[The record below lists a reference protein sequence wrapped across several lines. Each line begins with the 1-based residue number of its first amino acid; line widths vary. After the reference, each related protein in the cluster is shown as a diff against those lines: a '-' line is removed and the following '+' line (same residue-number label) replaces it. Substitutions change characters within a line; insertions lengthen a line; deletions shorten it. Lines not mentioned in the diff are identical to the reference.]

1 MKKSILIFNVFM
13 FSGLVSMAQYWGVQ
27 SLGLPGAARGVTD
40 ISIVDAN
47 TVWVI
52 CYDGSGSNMNVLD
65 FSRTTD
71 GGVTWTA
78 GLLGSDTT
86 FAFSNISAVSDS
98 EAWVC
103 TYDNITQLRGALW
116 HTMDRGITWNQS
128 GTGVIFVSN
137 SFPNFVHFKDQN
149 NGFALGDPNS
159 GYFEIYTTVNS
170 GATWTRTPQV
180 NTPTPLSGE
189 FCIVND
195 FTVSGDTIWAGTNK
209 GRILRSVDYGLNWTA
224 VVVAAITRTVS
235 DIAFTDHNNGLAVL
249 YSGTTTVTY
258 YLFKTVNGGT
268 SWTQVTPVSGN
279 WFKENIANIPGTSY
293 YMSSSQNVTPP
304 TAAGSSFSINAGSNW
319 TTLDISVQR
328 GELEFFDAITGWCG
342 DFSDAI
348 ISTDG
353 GILKWSVGP
362 VGINPPALVKA
373 ETSAFPNPSNGLV
386 TLKFKNNGMEEI
398 QLTLVNSIGELI
410 FQETIK
416 NTFLLNKSFDFSHLP
431 KGIYMMNL
439 QNGSERITEKLIIQ

>member
-1 MKKSILIFNVFM
+1 MKKSLLLFSVCM
-13 FSGLVSMAQYWGVQ
+13 LSGLLSMAQYWGVQ
-27 SLGLPGAARGVTD
+27 SLGLPGASRGVTD

-78 GLLGSDTT
+78 GLVGSDTT
-86 FAFSNISAVSDS
+86 FAFCNISAVSDS

-103 TYDNITQLRGALW
+103 TYDNIVELGGALW
-116 HTMDRGITWNQS
+116 HTVDRGITWNQS
-128 GTGVIFVSN
+128 GTGVIFDAN

-159 GYFEIYTTVNS
+159 GYFEIYTTVNG
-170 GATWTRTPQV
+170 GALWTRTPQV

-189 FCIVND
+189 YGIVND

-209 GRILRSVDYGLNWTA
+209 GRILRSVNYGLNWTA
-224 VVVAAITRTVS
+224 VVVAATTRTVS

-249 YSGTTTVTY
+249 YSGTTTLIY
-258 YLFKTVNGGT
+258 YLYKTVNGGT
-268 SWTQVTPVSGN
+268 SWTQVTPVAGN
-279 WFKENIANIPGTSY
+279 WFKQHIANIPGTSY
-293 YMSSSQNVTPP
+293 YVSSSQDVTPP
-304 TAAGSSFSINAGSNW
+304 TDAGSSSSINAGSNW

-328 GELEFFDAITGWCG
+328 GEIEFFDATTGWCG
-342 DFSDAI
+342 DFSDLI

-353 GILKWSVGP
+353 GILKWSAGP
-362 VGINPPALVKA
+362 VGINPSVMVKA
-373 ETSAFPNPSNGLV
+373 ETSAYPNPSNGLV

-398 QLTLVNSIGELI
+398 QLSLVNTIGELI

-416 NTFLLNKSFDFSHLP
+416 NTFLVNKSFDFSHLP
-431 KGIYMMNL
+431 KGMYMMNL
-439 QNGSERITEKLIIQ
+439 QTGLERITEKLIIQ